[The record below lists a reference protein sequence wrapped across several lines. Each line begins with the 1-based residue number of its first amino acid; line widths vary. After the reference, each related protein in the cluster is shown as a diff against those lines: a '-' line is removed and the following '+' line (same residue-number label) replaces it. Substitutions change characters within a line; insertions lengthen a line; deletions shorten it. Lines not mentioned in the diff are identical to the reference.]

1 MNLAIIGYGKMGK
14 AIEKIAKIR
23 KHNINYITSS
33 KPEINKLKNV
43 DVAIEFTKPESAFE
57 NLKICLEQQIPIVCG
72 TTGWLKKLKIIEN
85 ICIKKNGTFLYSS
98 NFSISMNIF
107 FKINLFLAKLMSSYI
122 QNYNIKIDEIHH
134 KNKLDKPSGTAIF
147 LAEDIINVTDK
158 TDWILFNNNINK
170 INNDKIPIV
179 SKRIE
184 NTIGTHIVKYYS
196 NIDNIE
202 IKHEAYN
209 RDGFAL
215 GAIIAAEWIK
225 NKKGIFYMNEVLNI

>member
-72 TTGWLKKLKIIEN
+72 TTGWFKKLKIIEN
-85 ICIKKNGTFLYSS
+85 ICLKKNGTFLYSS

-107 FKINLFLAKLMSSYI
+107 FKINFFLAKLMSSYI

-158 TDWILFNNNINK
+158 TDWILFNNNK

-179 SKRIE
+179 SQRIE

-225 NKKGIFYMNEVLNI
+225 NKNKKGIFSMNEVLNI